1 MSHYDALTDE
11 QRIKMAKDAVR
22 FRVPIAPRIALWLQ
36 ENGLYEQITNP
47 RINNASKESTSPD
60 TASAAGTGESIPEP
74 SA

>member
-47 RINNASKESTSPD
+47 RITNASKESTDPATTG
-60 TASAAGTGESIPEP
+60 TAGIGESIPEP